1 MYSNILLHSLHSL
14 PQTSLFGLKSEKS
27 DRISIKYRCSVTG
40 PLPLLHAQLLYFT
53 ALEFAFVEALHWRV
67 DKDTTEDE
75 FKSHFAKYGEL
86 IDCVL
91 MKDSESERN
100 RGFGFVKYKDPENA
114 EDVLNSGDVVL
125 NGKKLDPKK
134 CTPRGS
140 NQRVE
145 RKPNVQLADA
155 DTPHKIFIGGVPQG
169 INERDITLLFS
180 RFGSVSAVKLA
191 QDPDTKRNKGFG
203 FVSFMQERSAL
214 EACKEHFVDCGGKQ
228 VECKP
233 ARKAQKSG
241 MKDGGG
247 FYGGDFNGGNNWQGG
262 PGGGPGNG
270 PYGYMQGGGGQ
281 GWGGGPQQQMGNFGG
296 HGNFGS
302 PGGFG
307 NQGGYGGNQG
317 GFGGGYGGGGGNRG
331 ANQGGGFGVDMVVF
345 RMVVDLEVAA
355 KEEVEAVVLAINIT
369 RAVLVVAIR
378 GTVVVTEVFM
388 AVTKEEDPYS
398 GNSGGGGGGG
408 GGGSNYG
415 GGYGGDMGGGG
426 YGGGGSSGGSGGGYG
441 GGPGVGG
448 GGGGVGGGQD
458 MYGSGGP
465 MSGNYGQQ
473 RMSNTQ
479 QYHPYRR

>member
-1 MYSNILLHSLHSL
+1 MSDEELGK
-14 PQTSLFGLKSEKS
+14 LFIG
-27 DRISIKYRCSVTG
+27 G
-40 PLPLLHAQLLYFT
+40 
-53 ALEFAFVEALHWRV
+53 V

-331 ANQGGGFGVDMVVF
+331 ANQGGGFGGGYGGLQNGGGFGSGGQGGGGGGGFGNQYNQGGFGGGNQGYGGGYGGVYGS
-345 RMVVDLEVAA
+345 
-355 KEEVEAVVLAINIT
+355 NQ
-369 RAVLVVAIR
+369 
-378 GTVVVTEVFM
+378 GG
-388 AVTKEEDPYS
+388 DPYS

-415 GGYGGDMGGGG
+415 GKLTGKV
-426 YGGGGSSGGSGGGYG
+426 S
-441 GGPGVGG
+441 PLF
-448 GGGGVGGGQD
+448 
-458 MYGSGGP
+458 
-465 MSGNYGQQ
+465 
-473 RMSNTQ
+473 
-479 QYHPYRR
+479 